1 MTTEAIIANTKQ
13 MIDDNVI
20 LGTTSNE
27 LSITDATLVSSLN
40 VDKVLLNVF
49 NHALLNSTLECDM
62 VFEDEKIGDN
72 VVLHTEWSGD
82 KTGRIEQMEYDI
94 RSKKIGKVVQRISG

>member
-1 MTTEAIIANTKQ
+1 M
-13 MIDDNVI
+13 
-20 LGTTSNE
+20 
-27 LSITDATLVSSLN
+27 LN
-40 VDKVLLNVF
+40 VDENQCFYGALIRGPKEHVDKYIEKHLKNAYIRENCTIGNNAKVGSFVELKNV
-49 NHALLNSTLECDM
+49 
-62 VFEDEKIGDN
+62 KIGDN